1 MGEGSGAPNAQRTI
15 IYIYI
20 YIYIYIC
27 YPRNYSV
34 FKRIQGVF
42 N

>member
-15 IYIYI
+15 IYI